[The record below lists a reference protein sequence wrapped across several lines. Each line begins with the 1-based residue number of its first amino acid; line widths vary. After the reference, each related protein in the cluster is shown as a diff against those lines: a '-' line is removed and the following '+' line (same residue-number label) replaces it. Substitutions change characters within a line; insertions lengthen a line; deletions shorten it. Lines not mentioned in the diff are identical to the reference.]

1 MTKILHR
8 RGSASQW
15 TSANT
20 VLDAS
25 EIGYESDTG
34 LFKIGDGSTAWN
46 SLEYFSSG
54 GGATGGGED
63 EVFYENGQTITTDY
77 TITTNKNAMSAGP
90 VGIEATATVTI
101 PSGSVWSVV

>member
-15 TSANT
+15 ASANT

-46 SLEYFSSG
+46 DLVYFSG
-54 GGATGGGED
+54 GGG
-63 EVFYENGQTITTDY
+63 
-77 TITTNKNAMSAGP
+77 SAGLQDIFFLM
-90 VGIEATATVTI
+90 GA
-101 PSGSVWSVV
+101 

>member
-25 EIGYESDTG
+25 EIGYESYTG

-46 SLEYFSSG
+46 DLGYFSG
-54 GGATGGGED
+54 GGG
-63 EVFYENGQTITTDY
+63 
-77 TITTNKNAMSAGP
+77 SAGLQDIFMIM
-90 VGIEATATVTI
+90 GA
-101 PSGSVWSVV
+101 